1 MVMIIRHRQ
10 AEQCLQQAVNVS
22 RLEEVGAARHQG
34 HALRGVIDHHG
45 EVVAGAEILAGEDH
59 IALRARVA
67 ELLPPATIMPAER
80 PLGCLG
86 GVGGARQIERSE
98 ARRVG
103 KECGSSCGSRWSQ
116 YHSQKKSMQTTLK
129 VLCINIVLT
138 RLE

>member
-10 AEQCLQQAVNVS
+10 AEQCLQQAVHVS

-67 ELLPPATIMPAER
+67 ELLPPATI
-80 PLGCLG
+80 
-86 GVGGARQIERSE
+86 RSE
-98 ARRVG
+98 EHTSELQSLMRISYAVF
-103 KECGSSCGSRWSQ
+103 CL
-116 YHSQKKSMQTTLK
+116 KKK
-129 VLCINIVLT
+129 I
-138 RLE
+138 